1 MNDDIEQLLLETGYI
16 NNNETLQLKYK
27 KYRFGF
33 NKTYTFFIY
42 KHKDCIRNVSEL
54 ESATIDPERE
64 EIIRVKNEK
73 AKQKNKMKEFL
84 DHNEYSQRH
93 TASALERAND
103 VHTEEIESV
112 QTGGGVSKIITGGK
126 KGVGFTTPLYCYL
139 IINFTDKLDFL
150 EVKNINIQTY
160 YPVSID
166 DKDRPDSYATLIYM
180 TEPDYINIITER
192 NIKNFHLKVTGNDGN
207 TVELPGM
214 WEYTDTG
221 KKGGFKRAPR
231 EKRYRVTRKKLK
243 SKRHKTHKKHQ

>member
-64 EIIRVKNEK
+64 EIIRVKNERGK
-73 AKQKNKMKEFL
+73 SKNLMKEFL
-84 DHNEYSQRH
+84 DQYNYGQRH

-112 QTGGGVSKIITGGK
+112 QTGGGG
-126 KGVGFTTPLYCYL
+126 L
-139 IINFTDKLDFL
+139 
-150 EVKNINIQTY
+150 
-160 YPVSID
+160 
-166 DKDRPDSYATLIYM
+166 
-180 TEPDYINIITER
+180 
-192 NIKNFHLKVTGNDGN
+192 
-207 TVELPGM
+207 
-214 WEYTDTG
+214 
-221 KKGGFKRAPR
+221 
-231 EKRYRVTRKKLK
+231 
-243 SKRHKTHKKHQ
+243 

>member
-1 MNDDIEQLLLETGYI
+1 LDLIKHTP
-16 NNNETLQLKYK
+16 
-27 KYRFGF
+27 
-33 NKTYTFFIY
+33 FFIY

-150 EVKNINIQTY
+150 EV
-160 YPVSID
+160 
-166 DKDRPDSYATLIYM
+166 L
-180 TEPDYINIITER
+180 
-192 NIKNFHLKVTGNDGN
+192 
-207 TVELPGM
+207 
-214 WEYTDTG
+214 
-221 KKGGFKRAPR
+221 
-231 EKRYRVTRKKLK
+231 
-243 SKRHKTHKKHQ
+243 